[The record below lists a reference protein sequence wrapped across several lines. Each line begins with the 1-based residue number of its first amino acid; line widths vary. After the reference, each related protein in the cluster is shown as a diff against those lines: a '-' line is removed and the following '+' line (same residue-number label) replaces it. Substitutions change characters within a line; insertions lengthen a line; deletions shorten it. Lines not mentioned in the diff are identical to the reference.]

1 MKFVDALRKLDFFE
15 GDNIPIP
22 TSKFMV
28 LIGMSILT
36 GFQKVTNIGTQN
48 MYEQFVEGGNNS
60 SPVYLIKP
68 NSNVNTMV
76 FEKGVG
82 VFNPLSTLHGVKFD
96 MVIKAK
102 IPILIMVLNQKDEI
116 IRMLAVKDALPVKWE
131 MADLN
136 AMSNNDVLVDKL
148 TVIHS
153 GIIEIPIT
161 AFL

>member
-1 MKFVDALRKLDFFE
+1 MKFADALRKLDFFG
-15 GDNIPIP
+15 GDNLPIP

-68 NSNVNTMV
+68 NSNANTIV

-96 MVIKAK
+96 MVIKSK
-102 IPILIMVLNQKDEI
+102 IPILIMVLNQNDEI
-116 IRMLAVKDALPVKWE
+116 VRLLAIKDALPVKWE
-131 MADLN
+131 MGDLN
-136 AMSNNDVLVDKL
+136 AMSSNDVLVDKL
-148 TVIHS
+148 TIIHS
-153 GIIEIPIT
+153 GVVEIPIT